1 MKHKTLLF
9 SIIALLFSLYS
20 YAQNDITMVVSG
32 SGETKEGA
40 VASALR
46 SGIEQAY
53 GSFVSSNTSI
63 LNDEL
68 VKDEIVS
75 VASGVVKSYKEVTI
89 ERLKNG
95 IYYVTL
101 NAIFSLNQ
109 MTVYAKS
116 KGSSAELSGNT
127 FAMNM
132 KLKEINKRNESMVLE
147 NLLIQVKEMIPYVF
161 ERSIKL
167 GELSYVDENSLCL
180 PLQVG
185 IKYSNSGK
193 QMLSLLY
200 NTLKNLAI
208 SRQEIYEYRQL
219 NIPYFEVVLYEIPH
233 VKGLIAYE
241 DKTEISVDRYYSG
254 FISGLPYLRFF
265 LRNAG
270 SLDKISIITKLLAAE
285 SRNFNI
291 ISNQDDMIKC
301 FPKEEERIEK
311 YSGLSA
317 LSKKYLLDLE
327 YALNSPND
335 VIHSAKVSIP
345 RSVCFGALYG
355 NYCTGGSSDEVKD
368 KEHPCLKCYIFPWKE
383 DQNRF
388 DEYRETNRFDYD
400 EYRLPTIELHIKSDN
415 ISKYSSFNIER
426 VTD

>member
-1 MKHKTLLF
+1 MKHRTLLF
-9 SIIALLFSLYS
+9 FIIALSFSHYS

-75 VASGVVKSYKEVTI
+75 VASGIVKSYKEVTI

-185 IKYSNSGK
+185 IKFSYSGK
-193 QMLSLLY
+193 QMLSLLI

-219 NIPYFEVVLYEIPH
+219 NFPYCEVELYEIP
-233 VKGLIAYE
+233 IE
-241 DKTEISVDRYYSG
+241 RESVDWWYTWYKSG
-254 FISGLPYLRFF
+254 RPVFCFYLR
-265 LRNAG
+265 NTE
-270 SLDKISIITKLLAAE
+270 SLDIISKITRLLAAE
-285 SRNFNI
+285 SRNFKI
-291 ISNQDDMIKC
+291 VSNQNDIFQC
-301 FPKEEERIEK
+301 SSKEEERIES
-311 YSGLSA
+311 YTLVAG
-317 LSKKYLLDLE
+317 SKRYLIDLE
-327 YALNSPND
+327 YSLNSPTNA
-335 VIHSAKVSIP
+335 IHSASVPNP
-345 RSVCFGALYG
+345 RSACYG
-355 NYCTGGSSDEVKD
+355 TFDRNKAGGNASDEVKE
-368 KEHPCLKCYIFPWKE
+368 KEHPCFYCYLLPWKDRE
-383 DQNRF
+383 EHGNFIKRF
-388 DEYRETNRFDYD
+388 EEYGSGVG
-400 EYRLPTIELHIKSDN
+400 EYCLPMINLFIKSDN